1 MKVYGPCKHFV
12 LVDLT
17 KKNNNAL
24 MQIYLSIEYFALK
37 FALITYYV
45 NQ

>member
-1 MKVYGPCKHFV
+1 MQTFCIGRSY
-12 LVDLT
+12 
-17 KKNNNAL
+17 KKNNNNAL